1 MNDDQSHK
9 YRWISFMERLSN
21 GDITKWEELY
31 KVEYLSTLNL
41 LSWWKI
47 RDEAEKLA
55 NKTR

>member
-21 GDITKWEELY
+21 GDLTKWEELY
-31 KVEYLSTLNL
+31 RVEYISTLNL

>member
-1 MNDDQSHK
+1 
-9 YRWISFMERLSN
+9 MERLSN
-21 GDITKWEELY
+21 GDLTKWEELY
-31 KVEYLSTLNL
+31 RVEYISTLNL

>member
-21 GDITKWEELY
+21 GDITKWDELY
-31 KVEYLSTLNL
+31 RVEYLSTLNL